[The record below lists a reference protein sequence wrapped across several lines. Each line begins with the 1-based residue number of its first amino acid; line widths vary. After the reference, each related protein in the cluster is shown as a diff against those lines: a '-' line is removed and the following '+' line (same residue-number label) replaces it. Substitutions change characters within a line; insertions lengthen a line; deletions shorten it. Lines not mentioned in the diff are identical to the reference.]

1 MNVRMRLIKILPLLY
16 KKIDSDDLIILNMF
30 NEAVQ
35 DCIQNGS
42 RSFQFMIQ
50 QTKEELLK
58 PNDENI
64 LNKKDQ
70 EMMEKEEIIFK
81 QDQKQRQ
88 LLLDQER
95 DDLEINK
102 IDLNDYLNKYKK
114 KYPLSKIKSTNQSQT
129 NLFKKQQIQNGVSTL
144 IIKKSVDLDTS
155 KSPLIESSQIIKKPV
170 LKSKTPTAKSICDIK
185 KPYETKQSKNIF
197 TINDSRYKHI
207 KNLEKKNKQLTN
219 KLVDLQT
226 DLEQIDEF
234 KIAISL
240 DRPPMKS
247 ARALFFSTNDVKK
260 GKLQLE
266 PQELN
271 DDFHQRRIEIM
282 KAQLL
287 KQQRYIKRLTTI
299 LQTTRKFYEDL
310 REYMQYFSS
319 VLRQSAQGNDYY
331 IVDQKETI
339 VSQQMIQSPT
349 NKEVIN
355 QNEELKQQKNQIQKK
370 VQFTLDDSFDKQQA
384 QSKIQRITKDKEF
397 MEVAE
402 KQQQYISL
410 KNLLQQFKSNED
422 RENFISTF
430 TLAYQKI
437 IDFERGNQDYRN
449 LLEVQQQ
456 GKNRKVFYKHPMRSL
471 IQRYGHFFPVKSI
484 YTAFPMK
491 DRERLDHF
499 LISLEGMSSQI
510 QRDLQKVDAFWLF
523 KSNPFFFK
531 SNDYRQSIELPVQI
545 LEEPQL
551 FDEFLAEPEKHRV
564 INLDQMMLSNLEK
577 DLLQLMDNLMEIQ
590 KKFQN
595 ECNQLSFLQKP
606 QISKIS
612 DQLRKSLESLVCLSS
627 MIGNNNLQTIN
638 KMYVIGQKDAY
649 LYSHQIFSQNDF
661 DSKYQMLELLLS
673 DLCSLVQVNEMI
685 IVKKALMMLKSI
697 KNIYEI
703 QKMITTIR
711 ESEIVLLKQK
721 LDLLLQDYSGVNSFI
736 INAEQQVKGFFNQ
749 IGNKFT
755 QVNNVCN
762 VFLESE
768 KIMDQQS
775 RKQFGQNLKKQLK
788 DITDYIAGLTQIE
801 RNDNSIN
808 IKQLQQEFDKKVS
821 TFYVRS
827 EQLQRMNEQISKR
840 LQ

>member
-1 MNVRMRLIKILPLLY
+1 MKL
-16 KKIDSDDLIILNMF
+16 
-30 NEAVQ
+30 
-35 DCIQNGS
+35 
-42 RSFQFMIQ
+42 
-50 QTKEELLK
+50 QT
-58 PNDENI
+58 
-64 LNKKDQ
+64 
-70 EMMEKEEIIFK
+70 
-81 QDQKQRQ
+81 
-88 LLLDQER
+88 
-95 DDLEINK
+95 
-102 IDLNDYLNKYKK
+102 
-114 KYPLSKIKSTNQSQT
+114 S
-129 NLFKKQQIQNGVSTL
+129 
-144 IIKKSVDLDTS
+144 
-155 KSPLIESSQIIKKPV
+155 SSQEYLSSRPF
-170 LKSKTPTAKSICDIK
+170 
-185 KPYETKQSKNIF
+185 ETKQSKNIF

-226 DLEQIDEF
+226 DLAQIDEF

-240 DRPPMKS
+240 DRPPMKNS
-247 ARALFFSTNDVKK
+247 RALFFSTNDVKK
-260 GKLQLE
+260 GKLQIE
-266 PQELN
+266 PQEIN

-331 IVDQKETI
+331 IVEQKETI
-339 VSQQMIQSPT
+339 TSQQVIQSPT
-349 NKEVIN
+349 NKEVAN

-370 VQFTLDDSFDKQQA
+370 VQFTLDDSFDRQQA

-397 MEVAE
+397 IEVAE

-471 IQRYGHFFPVKSI
+471 IQRYGQFFPVKSI

-564 INLDQMMLSNLEK
+564 INLDQTMLSNLEK
-577 DLLQLMDNLMEIQ
+577 DLLQLMDSLMEMQ
-590 KKFQN
+590 KKFQS
-595 ECNQLSFLQKP
+595 ECNDLQFLQKP
-606 QISKIS
+606 QITRIS

-649 LYSHQIFSQNDF
+649 LYQHQIFSQNDF

-711 ESEIVLLKQK
+711 ESEITLLKQK
-721 LDLLLQDYSGVNSFI
+721 LDLLLQDYSGVNAFI
-736 INAEQQVKGFFNQ
+736 TSAEQQVKGFFNA
-749 IGNKFT
+749 IGNKFA

-768 KIMDQQS
+768 KIVDSQF

-788 DITDYIAGLTQIE
+788 DITDYIAGLTSIE
-801 RNDNSIN
+801 RNDNCIN

-821 TFYVRS
+821 TFYVKS

-840 LQ
+840 LQLA